1 MYNRY
6 IPQPDGSHRRRRMDE
21 PKRAIPTPVHP
32 RPHQPPCAPPDPPP
46 CPPPESPKPPR
57 KEPAACPIYGQS
69 TGLGSF
75 FRQLLPKELD
85 TGDLLILLLLLL
97 MAGDCEE
104 DRKNALLTMALYF
117 LM

>member
-6 IPQPDGSHRRRRMDE
+6 IPQPDGSHHRRRMEE
-21 PKRAIPTPVHP
+21 PGKPAPKPQNQEPSPYPEPIPEP
-32 RPHQPPCAPPDPPP
+32 
-46 CPPPESPKPPR
+46 PKPPN
-57 KEPAACPIYGQS
+57 KECSHAPARQDGL
-69 TGLGSF
+69 GLGSF

-104 DRKNALLTMALYF
+104 DRSNALLTMALYF

>member
-6 IPQPDGSHRRRRMDE
+6 IPQPDGSHRRRQMEEPRKPVPQPQK
-21 PKRAIPTPVHP
+21 PKR
-32 RPHQPPCAPPDPPP
+32 QEPPP
-46 CPPPESPKPPR
+46 CPQPIPEPPKIPQKDPPHVTASHNG
-57 KEPAACPIYGQS
+57 K
-69 TGLGSF
+69 GLGSF

-97 MAGDCEE
+97 MAGDCED
-104 DRKNALLTMALYF
+104 DRSNALLTMALYF